1 MYVSAGTFG
10 SAAEARAMA
19 NALDGLG
26 AVEIVPA
33 SGGLAGVVVRPD
45 GRTSIDHDPS
55 GCLGRGRRRRD
66 DGPQLTV
73 NLT

>member
-1 MYVSAGTFG
+1 MSRPAPFG

-26 AVEIVPA
+26 AGVSPPLEIVPA

-45 GRTSIDHDPS
+45 GRTSIDTILQAAWAA
-55 GCLGRGRRRRD
+55 GAD
-66 DGPQLTV
+66 DAMTV
-73 NLT
+73 RN